1 MCWSIST
8 TRIPSRSIGL
18 FVRREVFWSSDNRRI
33 HMMDYHVASIASRL
47 SVRNGDTFESKISIS
62 LFLFS

>member
-47 SVRNGDTFESKISIS
+47 SVKK
-62 LFLFS
+62 L